1 MALGSR
7 RFAFHPDLQLRITA
21 ESRRVLRHFEAEYEP
36 ATTAESV
43 GPPQAIV
50 SFLKR
55 FQGADRLLVTR
66 GGYKTARW
74 TVGLS
79 HPESEPLSAS
89 IALSALPISFGVS
102 LVQGYFVEPVLS
114 VAAARSGFVLL
125 PSAGV
130 SDDGRAVLL
139 MGRSHTGKSSLAAR
153 ALVAGRRVLGDDQVL
168 LDASGRCWPFP
179 RRLRLYADL
188 PHTVPQAYDRLGA
201 SARAVLRGR
210 ELLRRAS
217 RGWISPPVRVAPNE
231 LGPEAAAEPLD
242 VAGIVLIER
251 RAGARELNIDAV
263 DGASAVG
270 HALDLLE
277 RQRARLSSASSAW
290 AKALESIREQER
302 SMLERALE
310 GKPVQA
316 VWVPDDW
323 DAARAIGAL
332 ASLLQLDR

>member
-1 MALGSR
+1 MALESR
-7 RFAFHPDLQLRITA
+7 RFAFHPDLQLRVTA
-21 ESRRVLRHFEAEYEP
+21 QSRRVLRHFEAEYAP
-36 ATTAESV
+36 ATVRESA
-43 GPPQAIV
+43 GPPQAAV
-50 SFLKR
+50 AFLNR
-55 FQGADRLLVTR
+55 FHGGERLLVTR

-79 HPESEPLSAS
+79 HPESETLSAS
-89 IALSALPISFGVS
+89 IALSALPMSFGLS

-130 SDDGRAVLL
+130 SDDGGAVLL
-139 MGRSHTGKSSLAAR
+139 LGRSRTGKSSLAAR

-188 PHTVPQAYDRLGA
+188 PHTAPEAYDRLGA

-210 ELLRRAS
+210 AVLRRAS
-217 RGWISPPVRVAPNE
+217 RGWISPPVRVRPNE
-231 LGPEAAAEPLD
+231 LGPEAAGEPLD
-242 VAGIVLIER
+242 VARIVLIER
-251 RAGARELNIDAV
+251 HAGDRDLNVDAV
-263 DGASAVG
+263 DAASAVC

-277 RQRARLSSASSAW
+277 RQRAWLSSASGAW
-290 AKALESIREQER
+290 AKALEPIREQEE
-302 SMLERALE
+302 STLGRALA
-310 GKPVQA
+310 GKPVHA

-332 ASLLQLDR
+332 ASVLELDR